1 MSHPQP
7 DHAPQ
12 RPSRGLSQ
20 KGRRNWMI
28 GAVVLGIISG
38 LALVFLAAS
47 MGTLGSYSASG
58 LLIDIAVVV
67 IVSLLIYGAV
77 AAIVNAVVRG
87 GGRQ

>member
-58 LLIDIAVVV
+58 LLIDIAV